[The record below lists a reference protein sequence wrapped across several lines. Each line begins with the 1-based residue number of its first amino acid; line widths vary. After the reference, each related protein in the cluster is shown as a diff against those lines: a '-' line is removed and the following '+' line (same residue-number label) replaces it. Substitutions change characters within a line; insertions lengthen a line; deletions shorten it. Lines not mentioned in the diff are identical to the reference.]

1 MDTKYIYIDESGDLG
16 FSEKSSKVLVI
27 SALITN
33 DPSKLDRIIKNAR
46 RNKFKKELK
55 NANEIKFNKS
65 SPEVRK
71 YFINKLNET
80 CSCSGVNCIME
91 KKKVSSPYLKGHKDK
106 LYNFVA
112 GRLADAIKL
121 DCDNVEIRIDKSK
134 GKSFLREDFNNY
146 FTPKLTNGSN
156 FNNPITIK
164 HSYSE
169 NFSGIQ
175 FADILAGAVYHKFN
189 NGDSQYID
197 IIDLNKFP
205 QQYIE
210 LWK

>member
-65 SPEVRK
+65 SPKVRK

-80 CSCSGVNCIME
+80 CSCSGVN
-91 KKKVSSPYLKGHKDK
+91 
-106 LYNFVA
+106 
-112 GRLADAIKL
+112 
-121 DCDNVEIRIDKSK
+121 
-134 GKSFLREDFNNY
+134 
-146 FTPKLTNGSN
+146 
-156 FNNPITIK
+156 
-164 HSYSE
+164 
-169 NFSGIQ
+169 
-175 FADILAGAVYHKFN
+175 
-189 NGDSQYID
+189 
-197 IIDLNKFP
+197 
-205 QQYIE
+205 
-210 LWK
+210 